1 MSKDTTRTAVADT
14 SAGAGAVIGRSRSH
28 LRTVGLPSLVA
39 NTVLLMVV
47 FAAGRLY
54 ASAGSTARDLLVV
67 DLLINLVLVLGFQVF
82 IGNTGVLSFG
92 HLGIASVAAYTTAL
106 LAVPADRKA
115 VLVPNAPWGI
125 PEIELSPFA
134 ASLIGIGVGI
144 VVALLLGLVAARTSG
159 LAATM
164 ITLAF
169 LAIVRQVAENRK
181 DLTGGSQNLSSIPR
195 LDGWTWALFGAF
207 VAIVVAVLFRSS
219 RTGRLAVATRED
231 ELAAGAM
238 GIEVFSPRLLAFVV
252 SGGLVAFGGI
262 LRVQSLGSI
271 GPSQFSFEFT
281 ILILAMLVVGGMRTV
296 TGAIAGTVFITV
308 GKEFTRF
315 LGDGPTF
322 LGIDWPVVD
331 GLPDLFLAGSLLAVL
346 LTRPAGLL
354 GEFDLGAWV
363 SRRFRRPPAHPPT
376 HPPAEGAGTVATAA
390 PTDPAP
396 VDPPPVD
403 PPPADEAAVPA
414 ASAGDEL
421 RTDGLG
427 VVFGGFTAVDDVSIR
442 VAPGSIHGLIGPNGA
457 GKTTFVNLLT
467 GLVPATRGTVHLGD
481 RELGG
486 PPYRRARAGVS
497 RTFQNLRVFP
507 ALSVRENVAVVDLVA
522 HRHRGHRP
530 AVGVDHLLDLAGL
543 SGLADRSA
551 STLDYGNQRR
561 LEIARAAA
569 LRPDFLLLDEPT
581 SGMSSSESLAM
592 VDHVRRVAAAIG
604 AGVLVIDHDLG
615 FITNICER
623 ITVLDQGA
631 VLAEG
636 TPDEIQR
643 DLRVIEAYLGSS
655 HG

>member
-1 MSKDTTRTAVADT
+1 MTDASTLTATPDRPAAPRPSTRLSQLRSVA
-14 SAGAGAVIGRSRSH
+14 
-28 LRTVGLPSLVA
+28 LPSLLG
-39 NTVLLMVV
+39 NTLFLLLV
-47 FAAGRLY
+47 FTVGRLY
-54 ASAGSTARDLLVV
+54 ASGGSSARDLLIT

-92 HLGIASVAAYTTAL
+92 HLGIASVAAYTMAL
-106 LAVPADRKA
+106 LAVPSDRKA
-115 VLVPNAPWGI
+115 VLIPKAPWGI
-125 PEIELSPFA
+125 PEIELSPFV

-144 VVALLLGLVAARTSG
+144 VVATLLGLVAARTSG

-181 DLTGGSQNLSSIPR
+181 DLTGGAQNLSSVPR
-195 LDGWTWALFGAF
+195 LDGWSWALLGAF
-207 VAIVVAVLFRSS
+207 IAIAVAVLFRSS
-219 RTGRLAVATRED
+219 KVGRLAVATRED

-238 GIEVFSPRLLAFVV
+238 GIEVFTPRLLAFVV
-252 SGGLVAFGGI
+252 GGALVGFGGI

-308 GKEFTRF
+308 GKEVTRF
-315 LGDGPTF
+315 LGDGPDF
-322 LGIDWPVVD
+322 LGFTWPVID
-331 GLPDLFLAGSLLAVL
+331 GLPDLFLAGSLLVVL
-346 LTRPAGLL
+346 LTRPGGLL
-354 GEFDLGAWV
+354 GEFDLGAWIT
-363 SRRFRRPPAHPPT
+363 RRFRSAPPVVD
-376 HPPAEGAGTVATAA
+376 PAE
-390 PTDPAP
+390 
-396 VDPPPVD
+396 
-403 PPPADEAAVPA
+403 VPA
-414 ASAGDEL
+414 VEPSSAGAL

-427 VVFGGFTAVDDVSIR
+427 VVFGGFTAVDDVSMR
-442 VAPGSIHGLIGPNGA
+442 VEPGTIHGLIGPNGA

-467 GLVPATRGTVHLGD
+467 GLVDATQGTVHLGD
-481 RELGG
+481 TELTGA
-486 PPYRRARAGVS
+486 PHRRARAGVS

-507 ALSVRENVAVVDLVA
+507 ALSVRENVAVADLVA
-522 HRHRGHRP
+522 HDHRSHRP
-530 AVGVDHLLDLAGL
+530 PVGVDELLALAGL
-543 SGLADRSA
+543 SALADRPA

-569 LRPDFLLLDEPT
+569 LRPDYLLLDEPT
-581 SGMSSSESLAM
+581 SGMSSSESLEM
-592 VDHVRRVAAAIG
+592 VDHVRKVALAIG

-636 TPDEIQR
+636 TPEEIQR
-643 DLRVIEAYLGSS
+643 DPRVIEAYLGSS